1 MGGSWNLPGYLD
13 QFPFCQKKILK
24 ITENF
29 FLNFGK
35 KIFLKITEKFFFKF
49 LKNFQNAKLLDLK
62 ICNEN
67 AKRFFLLL
75 VGIEISSD
83 YNWTDQTELA
93 YSRYFR

>member
-1 MGGSWNLPGYLD
+1 
-13 QFPFCQKKILK
+13 
-24 ITENF
+24 
-29 FLNFGK
+29 
-35 KIFLKITEKFFFKF
+35 